1 MKKLLLAIVLLVVIV
16 GGGLAVV
23 NVAFDHTKVKTHAV
37 TQPVREIVVKSSSG
51 DVDLVPGG
59 KRIEVRETQHYVF
72 KKPKFEQDVK
82 NGVLTL
88 DSDCDG
94 SVFECYADLRVPVP
108 AGVEVTV
115 EADSGDVDAHGIDVR
130 NAHVQSDS
138 GDLRLELPG
147 RQSLVWAHTDSG
159 DVDAAV
165 DARAVDAQTDS
176 GDVAV
181 DAGRDVRRIVAR
193 TDSGD
198 VTVSV
203 PRGDYAVDAGT
214 DSGDVTIDGITR
226 NDGAQKSIQARTDSG
241 DVMLRGR

>member
-1 MKKLLLAIVLLVVIV
+1 M
-16 GGGLAVV
+16 
-23 NVAFDHTKVKTHAV
+23 KTHTVA
-37 TQPVREIVVKSSSG
+37 QPFREIVVRSSRG
-51 DVDLVPGG
+51 DVDLVTAG
-59 KRIEVRETQHYVF
+59 KQIEVRETQHYVF
-72 KKPKFEQDVK
+72 EKPTWHQAVK

-88 DSDCDG
+88 DTDCDVN
-94 SVFECYADLRVPVP
+94 VFECYADLRVMVP
-108 AGVEVTV
+108 AGIEVTV

-147 RQSLVWAHTDSG
+147 RRSLVWAHTDSG
-159 DVDAAV
+159 DVDAVAV
-165 DARAVDAQTDS
+165 AARAIDAQTDS
-176 GDVAV
+176 GDVTV
-181 DAGRDVRRIVAR
+181 DAGRGARRIVAR

-226 NDGAQKSIQARTDSG
+226 NDRAQKSIQARTDSG
-241 DVMLRGR
+241 DITLRGP